1 MKTDLYIYKK
11 NIDWSTLNYGFNI
24 PVTHQLF
31 FKEMFEGNLEIGA
44 KFKIYLLIDGEK
56 YSATLT
62 NIDFDRIK
70 YPKHKELIQIRYS
83 NKSKLALKLKDIFKH
98 SYNLFSNTRD
108 KADKRIVTN
117 SDEFFSLYTTFEKD
131 TFYLDYFVSTEVELL
146 KKNINIT
153 QELDFETSSNYFKSD
168 DSAGYIEKDR
178 LIKIRKL
185 DYSICNNLKELYS
198 NRCQICGR
206 NHGLGYNA
214 VISEAHHIIPFT
226 KSMNND
232 SDNLIVLCPNHHRII
247 HNVEPVFD
255 RKKLSFMF
263 KNGVI
268 EKLALNKHL

>member
-83 NKSKLALKLKDIFKH
+83 NKSKLAIKLKDIFKE
-98 SYNLFSNTRD
+98 SYDHFFHARD
-108 KADKRIVTN
+108 KTDKRIVTN

-131 TFYLDYFVSTEVELL
+131 TFYLDYFVSSEVELL
-146 KKNINIT
+146 KKSINIT
-153 QELDFETSSNYFKSD
+153 KELDFETSSNYFKSD
-168 DSAGYIEKDR
+168 HSAGYIEKDR

-198 NRCQICGR
+198 NKCQICGK
-206 NHGLGYNA
+206 NHGLSYNA

-232 SDNLIVLCPNHHRII
+232 SDNLIILCPNHHRII

-263 KNGVI
+263 KNGLVERI
-268 EKLALNKHL
+268 ALNKHL